1 MSKLFKVL
9 ILSLV
14 IFSQSLFA
22 NAQDD
27 LQKHFRS
34 KLDAV
39 ITIVKDKEQETD
51 LRNEKIVDLL
61 TPMFDLKLMAKLS
74 LGKKTWMKLNKD
86 DRGEFVELYV
96 ARMKTSYSSKLDSY
110 KDEEVEIKSVERKK
124 NRIMIATELVGD
136 DESLKIVYKFYNPKK
151 QKSSKDEW
159 LVYDVEI
166 IGISMLKADK
176 AQFKEFLQTKT
187 IQDLMVELAK
197 KKKTKK

>member
-61 TPMFDLKLMAKLS
+61 TPMFDFKLMAKLS
-74 LGKKTWMKLNKD
+74 LGKKTWMKLNED

-136 DESLKIVYKFYNPKK
+136 DESLKIVYKFYKPKK